1 MLGIQVAKAE
11 VDALFDS
18 WDPDGSGQLE
28 LKELNK
34 LLRRGN
40 VVVEL
45 KNALIQNEE
54 VLAALLD
61 IAENGDGHVYKKDF
75 IRTVRTIK
83 PLGGKAEASN
93 PSDDQPP
100 NALMHQCE
108 PRGEPSLLA
117 NPLCTPA
124 PMHIISAIRKCDVT
138 NAPHQCINAPIHQRH
153 QLQAKDV
160 ASLFDS
166 WDASKDGSLEIH
178 ELTRHLSPQDDD
190 TINKAGLRRGGA
202 TKRSSA
208 LRNIDLDEDS
218 GVPYQEQLRSVL
230 SSNAVRVID
239 LFREWDEDENG
250 TVSKKEFR
258 KAMPMLGLDVPV
270 EDVDALFDTWDPD
283 GSGMLELKE
292 LTRVLKGQPA

>member
-45 KNALIQNEE
+45 KNALMQNEE

-93 PSDDQPP
+93 P
-100 NALMHQCE
+100 
-108 PRGEPSLLA
+108 PR
-117 NPLCTPA
+117 
-124 PMHIISAIRKCDVT
+124 
-138 NAPHQCINAPIHQRH
+138 
-153 QLQAKDV
+153 
-160 ASLFDS
+160 
-166 WDASKDGSLEIH
+166 
-178 ELTRHLSPQDDD
+178 
-190 TINKAGLRRGGA
+190 
-202 TKRSSA
+202 
-208 LRNIDLDEDS
+208 
-218 GVPYQEQLRSVL
+218 
-230 SSNAVRVID
+230 
-239 LFREWDEDENG
+239 
-250 TVSKKEFR
+250 
-258 KAMPMLGLDVPV
+258 
-270 EDVDALFDTWDPD
+270 
-283 GSGMLELKE
+283 
-292 LTRVLKGQPA
+292 